1 MSTHDG
7 ELGGAL
13 VKHSYEAPGA
23 ADDMVTQPTA
33 VITIQKMLGA
43 CNSGREERGEKRFST
58 RIFLNCDVIQM
69 THDHPSEV
77 PDNPAALS
85 GFTERATVSTT

>member
-13 VKHSYEAPGA
+13 VKYSYEAPGA

-43 CNSGREERGEKRFST
+43 CNSGREERGEKGLER
-58 RIFLNCDVIQM
+58 
-69 THDHPSEV
+69 
-77 PDNPAALS
+77 
-85 GFTERATVSTT
+85 GFF